1 MKKITFLFALL
12 CASVMGWAADQNTD
26 LPIAAGCDAYAGKVQ
41 WKAIDGVATPS
52 NVVEIQKSG
61 NIPSVYVTFAD
72 AGFNQVEGCEW
83 DNHVS
88 GACIW
93 VHLPLTYE
101 YTNIYIK
108 QNGTVRWGFTI
119 YYKDG
124 TPNGTPC
131 TDETAPSVSAV
142 SVGSIT
148 YNSAVLTVTALD
160 NDGGS
165 GISKY
170 IVKNGDDQIASS
182 TSNEITLTKLTPNT
196 TYNTLKVYA
205 QDGCNNESSAFDVES
220 FKTENLI
227 YNQFPTGHLSNPTF
241 GDIYGRILLTI
252 KKVNN
257 TTIAVKVDPNNN
269 GTRGIKY
276 MNIIVNG
283 VNHEYGNN
291 DGSGDDLTGY
301 FEIGGL
307 ASLNFTFNLFF
318 YCNTPNWTT
327 NQFSVTESQ
336 LYVEAP
342 SDTEKPSMADAT
354 VTKVSQTHNSVVI
367 SITDAEDNVGVTKYV
382 VKNHSNNSSVGEY
395 TPSEGKITVSDLSP
409 STGYNW
415 DIYAK
420 DAAGNVS
427 DNYKNISFTTDAL
440 VSNYCGE
447 TLTSTDNNAT
457 VDMSCEF
464 KNNKYII
471 TFTNPTLSG
480 EASVLSGFN
489 GSFCTIGGTG
499 AHDARDHY
507 GVNNS
512 EKIVL
517 EFDGVPNFYTDLYI
531 NIPGGNQRIFSWP
544 NDVVWGTCPDV
555 AVTGVSLNHDEL
567 NMVVGGGTQTL
578 VATIAPTN
586 ATNQNVTWVSDDTDV
601 ATVENGVVT
610 AVGAGTAH
618 ITVTTQDGS
627 YSDQCTVNVTVPAI
641 TPVTYNGYGT
651 NKGVYALYSITRDYD
666 QSLVFSAK
674 VDAAFG
680 FNKRVHYYKNGV
692 ADVWVDLVY
701 NSVTGT
707 YDYTAAAGPFVDG
720 DEWVVEFYFPF
731 TGDAASIVCN
741 YTVGSEQ
748 TVPAN
753 IPVGAVVLNKA
764 AATLSVGETDNLTAT
779 VYPSFATAIG
789 SITWESDAPSYASV
803 DAGTVTAV
811 APGAAHITATC
822 GSVTSDPY
830 EVTVSASLEEA
841 KYYGCGAFV
850 NKAGK
855 VVAYD
860 YVFTRATNHEV
871 TLDVV
876 FSRSMNGIIGS
887 NNFQMYVNGVNKQLT
902 YNDANRTAT
911 YAFGAQTE
919 SASINYYFYFV
930 LDGGGVHQTQQVA
943 YVVGAANEAVHAF
956 AIGENDDTNVAAIAA
971 ADGQT
976 FDQVFV
982 ARSFTAGSL
991 YTLVLPFCVDAMQT
1005 AAKLPG
1011 QLTKLNNT
1019 YVKDNDDLRINFVD
1033 VDAIEAGVPYLY
1045 TPSADVAN
1053 PVFAAVTIEQDLNP
1067 TTADTHAKYYG
1078 IYAPTNGV
1086 ALKTIADAYVLG
1098 SDLYLYDVQ
1107 DLPDAQTMKALR
1119 GYFVLNFPG
1128 GSNNAPKRIA
1138 KVVFNATE
1146 TEATTAIEDLQ
1157 AEPTQCT
1164 KIMVNGLMYIVRE
1177 GKMYNLQGQLVK

>member
-627 YSDQCTVNVTVPAI
+627 T
-641 TPVTYNGYGT
+641 
-651 NKGVYALYSITRDYD
+651 
-666 QSLVFSAK
+666 
-674 VDAAFG
+674 
-680 FNKRVHYYKNGV
+680 
-692 ADVWVDLVY
+692 
-701 NSVTGT
+701 
-707 YDYTAAAGPFVDG
+707 
-720 DEWVVEFYFPF
+720 F
-731 TGDAASIVCN
+731 TGDYVIGAMGREANVKDIGLDKVGLEYTASGIPVDGN
-741 YTVGSEQ
+741 MRTKVDNIFATGDVADTGQAKLVTVAIHQSKYLAKYLLGQTDEEITYPVVPAVVFTLPRIATVG
-748 TVPAN
+748 
-753 IPVGAVVLNKA
+753 IPVYKALNMDGYNIHRIRYGDSYSIELKN
-764 AATLSVGETDNLTAT
+764 DRTA
-779 VYPSFATAIG
+779 
-789 SITWESDAPSYASV
+789 
-803 DAGTVTAV
+803 
-811 APGAAHITATC
+811 
-822 GSVTSDPY
+822 
-830 EVTVSASLEEA
+830 EVTVVTDPDMNIVGAELYGPEAENMANIFAFIINKNISLEEL
-841 KYYGCGAFV
+841 
-850 NKAGK
+850 
-855 VVAYD
+855 D
-860 YVFTRATNHEV
+860 YF
-871 TLDVV
+871 
-876 FSRSMNGIIGS
+876 I
-887 NNFQMYVNGVNKQLT
+887 
-902 YNDANRTAT
+902 
-911 YAFGAQTE
+911 YAFP
-919 SASINYYFYFV
+919 SSISVMLYKMHNIHYK
-930 LDGGGVHQTQQVA
+930 
-943 YVVGAANEAVHAF
+943 
-956 AIGENDDTNVAAIAA
+956 IGDRKE
-971 ADGQT
+971 
-976 FDQVFV
+976 
-982 ARSFTAGSL
+982 
-991 YTLVLPFCVDAMQT
+991 
-1005 AAKLPG
+1005 
-1011 QLTKLNNT
+1011 
-1019 YVKDNDDLRINFVD
+1019 
-1033 VDAIEAGVPYLY
+1033 
-1045 TPSADVAN
+1045 
-1053 PVFAAVTIEQDLNP
+1053 
-1067 TTADTHAKYYG
+1067 
-1078 IYAPTNGV
+1078 
-1086 ALKTIADAYVLG
+1086 
-1098 SDLYLYDVQ
+1098 
-1107 DLPDAQTMKALR
+1107 
-1119 GYFVLNFPG
+1119 
-1128 GSNNAPKRIA
+1128 
-1138 KVVFNATE
+1138 
-1146 TEATTAIEDLQ
+1146 
-1157 AEPTQCT
+1157 
-1164 KIMVNGLMYIVRE
+1164 
-1177 GKMYNLQGQLVK
+1177 